1 MGGALV
7 GVGTGVAVGFGVAV
21 GLGAGWAANV
31 AWTRASTVAAISTT
45 GTGAGTVA
53 GTVVGVSISN
63 CCAGTEESGIA
74 AGEASEEQPIA
85 KMANSVRS
93 SAVRRNTL
101 APLRHSSGR
110 LAVESAEIE
119 GSSDYSSISLSWAAG
134 S

>member
-21 GLGAGWAANV
+21 GLGAGWTANV
-31 AWTRASTVAAISTT
+31 AWTRASTVASIST
-45 GTGAGTVA
+45 AGSEARTVA
-53 GTVVGVSISN
+53 GTSVGVSISG
-63 CCAGTEESGIA
+63 CWGEAEESGIA
-74 AGEASEEQPIA
+74 AGESPEEHPIA
-85 KMANSVRS
+85 KIANSVRS
-93 SAVRRNTL
+93 SAVRRYIL